1 VKLVLDLIGERESSL
16 FKWLTVPGFSP
27 EFISA
32 KVGTWSLDIW
42 LSPSGGGAFLI
53 VPLWRGCLPHCPP
66 LEGVQGE
73 VWKLIE
79 IIYAATT
86 NASKNVQTPDPR
98 EGGELNDRLFTK
110 SLWFKLL
117 L

>member
-1 VKLVLDLIGERESSL
+1 MVNRSWIPDGVYPREGGDLKYGHLV
-16 FKWLTVPGFSP
+16 
-27 EFISA
+27 
-32 KVGTWSLDIW
+32 
-42 LSPSGGGAFLI
+42 
-53 VPLWRGCLPHCPP
+53 VPLWRGRLPHCPP

-86 NASKNVQTPDPR
+86 NAYKKVQTPYFR
-98 EGGELNDRLFTK
+98 EGGELNDRLFT
-110 SLWFKLL
+110 SSSWFKLL